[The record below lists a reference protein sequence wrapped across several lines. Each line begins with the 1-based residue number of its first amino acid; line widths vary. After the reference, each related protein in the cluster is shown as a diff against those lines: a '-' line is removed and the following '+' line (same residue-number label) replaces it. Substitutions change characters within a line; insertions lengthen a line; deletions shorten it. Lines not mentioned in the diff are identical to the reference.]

1 MQSPIPKKGSLAPK
15 MSPELTHVL
24 MMNVQ
29 AFEENAISAHSGDK
43 QHRD

>member
-15 MSPELTHVL
+15 MSPELTQVL